1 MKLAFYLIILWIKEK
16 NKEVGGDIYEN
27 DIESDQTGII
37 NLGLALNCDF
47 IILNV
52 VNMSDQ
58 KISKIKEYIEEID
71 NMKKM
76 KVR

>member
-16 NKEVGGDIYEN
+16 NKEVGGVIYEN

-47 IILNV
+47 INLNV

-58 KISKIKEYIEEID
+58 KISKIK
-71 NMKKM
+71 
-76 KVR
+76 